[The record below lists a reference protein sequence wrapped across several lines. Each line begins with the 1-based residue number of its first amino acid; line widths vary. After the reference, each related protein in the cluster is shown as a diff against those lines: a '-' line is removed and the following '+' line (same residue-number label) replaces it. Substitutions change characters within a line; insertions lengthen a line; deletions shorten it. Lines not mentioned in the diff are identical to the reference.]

1 LPTPLKDYMQT
12 KAILE
17 FTYPEDEDNLLFA
30 MKGKDMYKALTSIKM
45 AVTGE
50 FTHKADMNVALK
62 RVRDLTDQMLAEL
75 GE

>member
-1 LPTPLKDYMQT
+1 MQT

-30 MKGKDMYKALTSIKM
+30 IKGPLMYKALTNIKM

-50 FTHKADMNVALK
+50 FTHKADMNIALK
-62 RVRDLTDQMLAEL
+62 RVRDLTDQMLGEL

>member
-1 LPTPLKDYMQT
+1 MPNQLKESMQS

-30 MKGKDMYKALTSIKM
+30 LKGKDMYKTLTSIKM

-62 RVRDLTDQMLAEL
+62 RVRDLTDQMLGEL

>member
-1 LPTPLKDYMQT
+1 MKT
-12 KAILE
+12 KAIIE

-30 MKGKDMYKALTSIKM
+30 LKGPVMYKSLTNIKM

-50 FTHKADMNVALK
+50 FTHKADMAVVIA
-62 RVRDLTDQMLAEL
+62 RVRELTNQIFAEL

>member
-1 LPTPLKDYMQT
+1 MKT
-12 KAILE
+12 KAVIE

-30 MKGKDMYKALTSIKM
+30 LKGPVMYKALTNIKM

-50 FTHKADMNVALK
+50 FTNKADMNSVLK
-62 RVRDLTDQMLAEL
+62 RVRDLTDQIFEEL

>member
-1 LPTPLKDYMQT
+1 MQT

-17 FTYPEDEDNLLFA
+17 FIYPDDEDKLLFA
-30 MKGKDMYKALTSIKM
+30 IKGPEMYKALTNIKM

-50 FTHKADMNVALK
+50 FTHKADMAVVLS
-62 RVRDLTDQMLAEL
+62 RVRDLTDQIFSEL

>member
-1 LPTPLKDYMQT
+1 MQT

-30 MKGKDMYKALTSIKM
+30 IKGPIMYKALTNIKM

-50 FTHKADMNVALK
+50 FTHKADMSIALK
-62 RVRDLTDQMLAEL
+62 RVRDLTDQMLREL